1 MPPIQYSHTK
11 EGLTELLQNS
21 LVKSYKRKRLKLNAN
36 DDVVE
41 HDNTKNTMDME
52 LESSDENTQNS
63 LVQFP
68 EPSASSN
75 KSNENEASCDSNQM
89 SLNELKRKQEE
100 LLKALAAA
108 NENSSDSNSNSVSDN
123 GNSIENT
130 QQNEST
136 ECTAVENNSNNN
148 NDDEHIVHNESSLSN
163 LEINETIKSVNIERE
178 TISNTPNTPTTMS
191 GRSTEKVYG
200 TPLLKQVSPF
210 SNLPSGEKWSIGVSD
225 VIDFENLPDATGT
238 YHKMSGIIQKVR
250 TVVKRIHDDSDHD
263 DS

>member
-1 MPPIQYSHTK
+1 MPPIQYLHTK
-11 EGLTELLQNS
+11 EGLTEMLQNS
-21 LVKSYKRKRLKLNAN
+21 LVKSYKRKRLKLIAN
-36 DDVVE
+36 DDKVE
-41 HDNTKNTMDME
+41 HDNTKNAMDME

-63 LVQFP
+63 VQLI

-75 KSNENEASCDSNQM
+75 KSNDNEASCDSNQM

-100 LLKALAAA
+100 LLKALEAA

-136 ECTAVENNSNNN
+136 ECAAVENISNNN

-163 LEINETIKSVNIERE
+163 LEINETIKSVNIENE
-178 TISNTPNTPTTMS
+178 TISKTPTTPATMS
-191 GRSTEKVYG
+191 GQSREKVYG

-250 TVVKRIHDDSDHD
+250 TVVKRIHDDSDPD